1 MVRKSRTRR
10 VIMLAGCLFSLAF
23 LAHRSLFFY
32 PGALEES
39 FSYVAYPMLVLQH
52 HLVTPLKSYFEKKKN
67 IADLESH
74 LAALQEERDVIL
86 AQNIE
91 LQGIISFAQDTR
103 EVIEFK
109 KRYDV
114 GDAVLAQVLV
124 KNFSEQS
131 HFFLLDK
138 GRKAGIQK
146 DMVVIYK
153 DCLIGRITEVYPLY
167 SKAVLISDQ
176 SCRIAAYCTQS
187 KATGIYQGNNQDW
200 GASLN
205 HISHLCHLELGELV
219 VSSGD
224 GLIFPRGFGIG
235 KITTF
240 TTQGLFHE
248 VAIAPLIDLRAINY
262 CYVVEKGN
270 QEVVL
275 RAQTEMLGEKV

>member
-1 MVRKSRTRR
+1 MVRKSRVRKA
-10 VIMLAGCLFSLAF
+10 VILAGCLFSLAF

-39 FSYVAYPMLVLQH
+39 FSYIAYPMLVLQH

-91 LQGIISFAQDTR
+91 LQGIISFAQDTQ
-103 EVIEFK
+103 EVVEFK

-114 GDAVLAQVLV
+114 CDATLAQVLV

-138 GRKAGIQK
+138 GYKAGIQK

-153 DCLIGRITEVYPLY
+153 DCLIGRITEVYPQY
-167 SKAVLISDQ
+167 SKVVLISDQ
-176 SCRIAAYCTQS
+176 SCQVAAYCAQS
-187 KATGIYQGNNQDW
+187 KATGIYQGDNQEW
-200 GASLN
+200 CAMLN
-205 HISHLCHLELGELV
+205 HVSHLCHPEMGELV
-219 VSSGD
+219 ISSGD

-235 KITTF
+235 KVESYKM
-240 TTQGLFHE
+240 QGLFHE
-248 VAIAPLIDLRAINY
+248 VRVKPLLDLRALSY
-262 CYVVEKGN
+262 CYIIAKGDCKDAA
-270 QEVVL
+270 
-275 RAQTEMLGEKV
+275 R